1 MKTNEII
8 AKARRKSTVELQ
20 KSLEKDLPN
29 EQREAIEFVL
39 KSRGV
44 EVISVQQI
52 EKEIMDNQVENLKK
66 EVVEV
71 DEGEIPEAP
80 VKNETIQEIDSII
93 CKICE
98 ENKPEMVKQLYDIMK
113 EKEVSELTSEE
124 IESIKK
130 LSKTKSKSKIKKEK
144 TEKSEKVSEGK
155 DKSLLKYIDFYNQN
169 NITPEGVVG
178 LKTKREKIIACI
190 YGLKITKESTS
201 ELTGI
206 SVKHIK
212 AILRKIK

>member
-8 AKARRKSTVELQ
+8 TKARRKSTVELQ
-20 KSLEKDLPN
+20 KSLEKELSP

-52 EKEIMDNQVENLKK
+52 EKEIMNNQIENFKK
-66 EVVEV
+66 EV
-71 DEGEIPEAP
+71 DEEEALETP
-80 VKNETIQEIDSII
+80 VNNETIQEIDSII

-113 EKEVSELTSEE
+113 EKEVSKLTYEE

-144 TEKSEKVSEGK
+144 TEESGKVSEGK
-155 DKSLLKYIDFYNQN
+155 NKSLLKYIDFYNQN
-169 NITPEGVVG
+169 NITPEAVVG

-212 AILRKIK
+212 AILRKAK

>member
-1 MKTNEII
+1 MKTNETI

-66 EVVEV
+66 EV
-71 DEGEIPEAP
+71 DEGEITESP
-80 VKNETIQEIDSII
+80 VKNETIGEIDSII

-130 LSKTKSKSKIKKEK
+130 LSKTKGKSKIKKEK
-144 TEKSEKVSEGK
+144 TEKSGKVSEGK
-155 DKSLLKYIDFYNQN
+155 NKSLLKYIDFYNQN

-212 AILRKIK
+212 ATLRKIK

>member
-8 AKARRKSTVELQ
+8 TKARRKSTVELQ
-20 KSLEKDLPN
+20 KSLEKELSP

-52 EKEIMDNQVENLKK
+52 EKEIMNNQIENFKK
-66 EVVEV
+66 EV
-71 DEGEIPEAP
+71 DEEEALETP
-80 VKNETIQEIDSII
+80 VNNETIQEIDSII

-113 EKEVSELTSEE
+113 EKEVSKLTYEE

-144 TEKSEKVSEGK
+144 TEESGKVSEGK
-155 DKSLLKYIDFYNQN
+155 NKSLLKYIDFYNQN
-169 NITPEGVVG
+169 NITPEAVVG

-190 YGLKITKESTS
+190 YGFKISVESTS